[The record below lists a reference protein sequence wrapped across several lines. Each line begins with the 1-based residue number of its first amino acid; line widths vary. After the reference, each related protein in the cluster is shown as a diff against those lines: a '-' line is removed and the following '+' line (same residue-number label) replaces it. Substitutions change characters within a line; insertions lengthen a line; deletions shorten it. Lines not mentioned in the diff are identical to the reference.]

1 MISIELTP
9 RSQVQLSTAVDKAD
23 WVKAKM
29 REDKSGKLKALWNE
43 YAKGDNPKPVFTDAK
58 GRENYEYGIITA
70 IKWRGKNYK
79 FSQAELK
86 GGKNTNK
93 KRRKMFPAS
102 LVKAMGGKGT
112 YADYKGGQANMRM
125 IYAKRI
131 DNGRM
136 VPFRINI
143 PKILLRKRG
152 NKVIPK
158 DGGHKK
164 GVKILLDTIE
174 TNFGTIDLDAR
185 FESSGGYDT
194 YKKDRKTGEFLT
206 DKKGNKILRVPVDR
220 GIHLLYQASGLDT
233 EGAYSTNAYPAY
245 SRGGKIV
252 YRAMSFDGQPVD
264 MEVAA

>member
-1 MISIELTP
+1 
-9 RSQVQLSTAVDKAD
+9 VDKAD

-43 YAKGDNPKPVFTDAK
+43 YAKGDNPKPVFTD
-58 GRENYEYGIITA
+58 GIITA

-93 KRRKMFPAS
+93 TRRKVFPAS
-102 LVKAMGGKGT
+102 LVKTMGGKGT

-185 FESSGGYDT
+185 FETSGGYDT
-194 YKKDRKTGEFLT
+194 YKKDRETGEFLT